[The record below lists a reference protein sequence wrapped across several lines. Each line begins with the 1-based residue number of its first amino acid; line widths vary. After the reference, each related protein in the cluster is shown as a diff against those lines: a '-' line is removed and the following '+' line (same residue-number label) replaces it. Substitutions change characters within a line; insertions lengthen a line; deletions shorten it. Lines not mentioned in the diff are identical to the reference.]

1 MRVPLTPFDFEA
13 KRGFKRIAKLI
24 QREWQGSEPICLGHA
39 QILLAQCFGYIDYHD
54 ATKSTEYPLSASALP
69 ALQDVWSNSLYLIQ
83 SHLAKTSSAQAI
95 NLTDLIKAIKA
106 WPFLTLTAYRQHYG
120 NVDYH
125 ALVKEVEHA
134 WHTETFAYIDS
145 LK

>member
-1 MRVPLTPFDFEA
+1 MRVPLFPSDLEA
-13 KRGFKRIAKLI
+13 KRGFKRIAKLL
-24 QREWQGSEPICLGHA
+24 QREWLGSEPISLCHA
-39 QILLAQCFGYIDYHD
+39 QNLLAQCFGYNDYHD
-54 ATKSTEYPLSASALP
+54 ATKSTEYLLPASALP

-83 SHLAKTSSAQAI
+83 SHLAKTSSARAI
-95 NLTDLIKAIKA
+95 NLTDLLKAIKA

-125 ALVKEVEHA
+125 VLVKEAEHA